1 MAPPCGAAGTFQSLC
16 RHPGFLLARRVPGP
30 AATGRFD
37 TVNSSK
43 ALSSFKGYRTAAG
56 SFHSESRLED
66 LSAGAGSIEFT
77 RGQHYCRKRRRS
89 MAAKV
94 KMYTLS
100 TCSHCKATKQFMN
113 DNEVD
118 YEYVDVDLLD
128 GEDRTSIMEEVK
140 KINSHLSF
148 PTIIIGERIIIGF
161 REEEI
166 REVLG
171 L

>member
-1 MAPPCGAAGTFQSLC
+1 MA
-16 RHPGFLLARRVPGP
+16 
-30 AATGRFD
+30 
-37 TVNSSK
+37 
-43 ALSSFKGYRTAAG
+43 
-56 SFHSESRLED
+56 
-66 LSAGAGSIEFT
+66 
-77 RGQHYCRKRRRS
+77 
-89 MAAKV
+89 MKV

-100 TCSHCKATKQFMN
+100 TCSHCKATKKFMN

-128 GEDRTSIMEEVK
+128 GDERQGIIEEVK
-140 KINSHLSF
+140 KINSHVSF

>member
-1 MAPPCGAAGTFQSLC
+1 
-16 RHPGFLLARRVPGP
+16 
-30 AATGRFD
+30 
-37 TVNSSK
+37 
-43 ALSSFKGYRTAAG
+43 
-56 SFHSESRLED
+56 
-66 LSAGAGSIEFT
+66 
-77 RGQHYCRKRRRS
+77 

>member
-1 MAPPCGAAGTFQSLC
+1 
-16 RHPGFLLARRVPGP
+16 
-30 AATGRFD
+30 
-37 TVNSSK
+37 
-43 ALSSFKGYRTAAG
+43 
-56 SFHSESRLED
+56 
-66 LSAGAGSIEFT
+66 
-77 RGQHYCRKRRRS
+77 

-128 GEDRTSIMEEVK
+128 GEDRRSIMEEVK
-140 KINSHLSF
+140 KFNSHLSF

-161 REEEI
+161 REDEI
-166 REVLG
+166 KEVLG

>member
-1 MAPPCGAAGTFQSLC
+1 
-16 RHPGFLLARRVPGP
+16 
-30 AATGRFD
+30 
-37 TVNSSK
+37 
-43 ALSSFKGYRTAAG
+43 
-56 SFHSESRLED
+56 
-66 LSAGAGSIEFT
+66 
-77 RGQHYCRKRRRS
+77 

-140 KINSHLSF
+140 EINSHLSF

>member
-1 MAPPCGAAGTFQSLC
+1 
-16 RHPGFLLARRVPGP
+16 
-30 AATGRFD
+30 
-37 TVNSSK
+37 
-43 ALSSFKGYRTAAG
+43 
-56 SFHSESRLED
+56 
-66 LSAGAGSIEFT
+66 
-77 RGQHYCRKRRRS
+77 

-128 GEDRTSIMEEVK
+128 GEDRRSIMEEVK

>member
-1 MAPPCGAAGTFQSLC
+1 
-16 RHPGFLLARRVPGP
+16 
-30 AATGRFD
+30 
-37 TVNSSK
+37 
-43 ALSSFKGYRTAAG
+43 
-56 SFHSESRLED
+56 
-66 LSAGAGSIEFT
+66 
-77 RGQHYCRKRRRS
+77 

-113 DNEVD
+113 ENKVE

-128 GEDRTSIMEEVK
+128 GEDRKSAIEEVK
-140 KINSHLSF
+140 KFNSHLSF
-148 PTIIIGERIIIGF
+148 PTIIIGERIIVGF
-161 REEEI
+161 REDEI

>member
-1 MAPPCGAAGTFQSLC
+1 
-16 RHPGFLLARRVPGP
+16 
-30 AATGRFD
+30 
-37 TVNSSK
+37 
-43 ALSSFKGYRTAAG
+43 
-56 SFHSESRLED
+56 
-66 LSAGAGSIEFT
+66 
-77 RGQHYCRKRRRS
+77 

-128 GEDRTSIMEEVK
+128 GEDRMSIMEEVK
-140 KINSHLSF
+140 EINSHLSF